1 MKKSSN
7 LSLLSVTLSLML
19 AFLNVNHPG
28 LAQEES
34 GQIVIGKTVM
44 LKSRILNEERDLL
57 IYLPH
62 GYKESKQRYPVLYLL
77 DGTAHF
83 HHASGIVQYLSTRG
97 IIPPMIVVGLVN
109 TVRSRDLC
117 PVKLEKHP
125 NTGGS
130 DRFLK
135 FIADELIP
143 FIEGEYRTHPHRTLV
158 GHSFGGTFALYT
170 LVQNP
175 DLFDFFIAISP
186 AVFLYNKLLIEDA
199 DTILAGRSTLNKY
212 LYITVGD
219 EPDFRRGI
227 QDFVK
232 ILGDKAPNDL
242 RWKFEDLGKEDHMLT
257 PHLSIYNGLE
267 TVFSDWRLPDN
278 VLEKGVKEIKEF
290 YERLSRKYGFEIH
303 ARMQTLNV
311 LGFSLM
317 EEKKYKDAIE
327 VYNYCVSIYPDFWMA
342 YHNLGYCYQQTGD
355 RELAIKCYE
364 KTLQLNPRNQVAM
377 ERLKKLKG
385 KTETENNEFPILKG
399 DYLGQPPPGGKA
411 GVIQDIK
418 KDEGIEQN
426 TFFAEEIFDAARN
439 GEVEKIRQLLDND
452 KNLLNSKDQ
461 SGKTPLHFASQY
473 GHFDMVKI
481 LIERGA
487 EVNVENNNGET
498 PLHYASAYGQENVA
512 EFLISNGA
520 ELEYRSWRHGDTP
533 AHAAAIGGHVEMV
546 SFLDQKGARLDVLN
560 DFGET
565 PLHYAAD
572 FGHIKVVEY
581 LIAEGQEINSK
592 NKDGWTP
599 LHYAAFSGRT
609 DAAELMISQGAD
621 VAARD
626 NFGQTP
632 LYRAS
637 WNGHRKTAELLVVK
651 GSDIDTKD
659 QGGDTPLHGAA
670 YEGHGDVVKLLISRG
685 AGVNIK
691 NKRGR
696 TPLDNAI
703 LRMHKDIQDD
713 LRSKQGIS
721 SVNTHARSQKETAL
735 RIDETGEQNPI
746 KITILYDNYVYT
758 EGTKSHWGF
767 SCLIEG
773 TEKTILFD
781 TGWKPE
787 ILKNN
792 IEKTG
797 ADIKK
802 VRQIVISHNHG
813 DHTGGVF
820 SILDENPDVTVF
832 LPYSFPY
839 DFVRRVEERNAEVIT
854 VSKPLEICSNVYLT
868 GEMGDQIKEH
878 SLILNTHKGLVI
890 IAGCSHQGI
899 VNIVKKAKEILKK
912 EIYLVCGGFHLL
924 HHSPEEVRDII
935 REFKE
940 LGVRYCGPTHCTGT
954 HVIERFKEAF
964 KDNYLQMGT
973 GKVIRIE

>member
-1 MKKSSN
+1 MKKKN
-7 LSLLSVTLSLML
+7 LYVYLFLS
-19 AFLNVNHPG
+19 
-28 LAQEES
+28 
-34 GQIVIGKTVM
+34 
-44 LKSRILNEERDLL
+44 
-57 IYLPH
+57 
-62 GYKESKQRYPVLYLL
+62 
-77 DGTAHF
+77 
-83 HHASGIVQYLSTRG
+83 
-97 IIPPMIVVGLVN
+97 
-109 TVRSRDLC
+109 
-117 PVKLEKHP
+117 
-125 NTGGS
+125 
-130 DRFLK
+130 
-135 FIADELIP
+135 
-143 FIEGEYRTHPHRTLV
+143 
-158 GHSFGGTFALYT
+158 
-170 LVQNP
+170 
-175 DLFDFFIAISP
+175 FFIA
-186 AVFLYNKLLIEDA
+186 FLCSCQ
-199 DTILAGRSTLNKY
+199 THT
-212 LYITVGD
+212 
-219 EPDFRRGI
+219 
-227 QDFVK
+227 
-232 ILGDKAPNDL
+232 
-242 RWKFEDLGKEDHMLT
+242 
-257 PHLSIYNGLE
+257 
-267 TVFSDWRLPDN
+267 
-278 VLEKGVKEIKEF
+278 EIKEN
-290 YERLSRKYGFEIH
+290 K
-303 ARMQTLNV
+303 
-311 LGFSLM
+311 
-317 EEKKYKDAIE
+317 
-327 VYNYCVSIYPDFWMA
+327 
-342 YHNLGYCYQQTGD
+342 
-355 RELAIKCYE
+355 
-364 KTLQLNPRNQVAM
+364 
-377 ERLKKLKG
+377 
-385 KTETENNEFPILKG
+385 FPILKG

-411 GVIQDIK
+411 ELFAPGIISTGMSDRDIAVSPDLDEIYYSVLEGPHYTIVCLKKDKGLWAKQTVAPFSGQYNDCEPQFSPDGRRLYFCSTRPVEGKGEPKDYDIWYVERTGSDWGEPINPGSPLNTEKNEFYPSITSDGTIYFTSYEMNICRSRYVEGKYKPPEILGDKINTPRGEYNSYIAPDESYLIFTSHGWDGGVGRGDLFICFRQNEDTWTKASNLGPGVNSSAVDMCPTVSPDGKYLFFSSMRKPEVFDPEPVRSYDELLQSSRMPQNGKMDIYWVDAKIIQDIK
-418 KDEGIEQN
+418 QEEGIEQS
-426 TFFAEEIFDAARN
+426 TFSAGEIHDAARN
-439 GEVEKIRQLLDND
+439 GEVKKIRQMLDKD
-452 KNLLNSKDQ
+452 LSLLNSKDQ

-473 GHFDMVKI
+473 GHFDIVTI
-481 LIERGA
+481 LIEKGA
-487 EVNVENNNGET
+487 EVNAENNNGET
-498 PLHYASAYGQENVA
+498 PLHYASAYGQETIA
-512 EFLISNGA
+512 ELLISNGA

-546 SFLDQKGARLDVLN
+546 SFLAQKGALLDALN

-572 FGHIKVVEY
+572 FGHIKVIEY
-581 LIAEGQEINSK
+581 LVSKGQKINSK
-592 NKDGWTP
+592 NKNGWTP

-609 DAAELMISQGAD
+609 DAAELMISKGTN

-626 NFGQTP
+626 TFGQIP

-637 WNGHRKTAELLVVK
+637 WSGHRKTAELLIVK
-651 GSDIDTKD
+651 GSDVNAKD
-659 QGGDTPLHGAA
+659 KGGDTPLHGAA

-685 AGVNIK
+685 AEVNIK
-691 NKRGR
+691 NKKGR

-703 LRMHKDIQDD
+703 LRMHKDIQDE
-713 LRSKQGIS
+713 LNSKQGIS
-721 SVNTHARSQKETAL
+721 RVNTHTRSQKETAL

-832 LPYSFPY
+832 LPYSFSY

-899 VNIVKKAKEILKK
+899 VNILKKAKEILKK

-924 HHSPEEVRDII
+924 HHSPAEVRDII

-954 HVIERFKEAF
+954 HVIELFKEAF